1 MPSGDDWH
9 WLDSIEPIL
18 ANEVGHRFEKKPA
31 KNPSNI
37 VYQAWFQCKKR
48 LLSMEA
54 TDELKRLSWSF
65 NIPDESDQNIDIEQ
79 LEQELGGKAQS
90 LLLLADVFKFLSENP
105 NATILR
111 IRSQAGMKKGDEW
124 GPKVV
129 LKCDHVYQMYGPST
143 DKRRETLKTNL
154 KRAERCRNT
163 ALSTDMYAWERGPH
177 GSDQL
182 LTGLFDGGK
191 SLNETF
197 ADNPKDAVEGIW
209 RYFFPIGTNRLQSRV
224 IKQSLEDVKKSLPR
238 LKEKNFSYQN
248 SHFNLEK
255 LLGKNTVL
263 VLTEAT
269 EKDSETEKEREYCFV
284 HGDEWGEN
292 FLASESFGLYM
303 IDLEDALLLD
313 YGEHGTQ
320 PEDYINGRITSCGG
334 RLWRR
339 IVNALDEA
347 VAPGD
352 PPPHPAA
359 LSTVLSAARLVAAL
373 IQYASFYGN
382 VSSAPQVTKEWCD
395 GILKWS
401 CETFS
406 KRLEQNHEIDA
417 DMRRD
422 ATIQFLLGC
431 LDWGMHWEKKRTE
444 TNESKFPDSHC
455 FFDAVAALLQAA
467 STVDKEDF
475 WNPTTYN
482 QTRRTPEGTSRRI
495 QFRLDNVV
503 GFTKDELSF
512 MRRPVRDDPEI
523 ESVILDKISKQGA
536 SELGYGP
543 DGTTFFDVQ
552 SEEWMYVQSKDA
564 KPWVSINKDI
574 PDQQER
580 VRSGGRAIHIR
591 IDTSLLEKI
600 GAPEDMMKEAE
611 ASFHILLS
619 MCEKAAES
627 APKLHFEAVDY
638 NEDHKLQSFKKRPHL
653 VTPLLLFFDLST
665 LTHHLEHH
673 LELAKSEDSEYSAM
687 VSRKDNFVA
696 LHSVCAPKDHRGEAL
711 QQLHGHLVSG
721 HAVIWMPKDT
731 REYAAIIS
739 AFLEQTARV
748 LVCMITYPEDRYP
761 NLRKAFMTNRHAGW
775 KRSEREPPSTT
786 INISPKPLPTGEY
799 PVHPPEIYQ
808 SNHMLWL
815 NPILRHLDSY
825 LFDPGADAWHEID
838 QFVRRMEQI
847 RNINFTASRH
857 ASSADGLIEDIQKNA
872 PFFTQSWAE
881 WEVEVKRM
889 HRSLKGLDSKMKT
902 FSSEKEWK
910 GVVSAAMEVAN
921 VNTDGITGPLE
932 KIVRCAQLRLALV
945 ELGNAMSKYDPLSVQ
960 SEFLKGLFEF

>member
-1 MPSGDDWH
+1 MPSGEDWH

-18 ANEVGHRFEKKPA
+18 ANEVGERFEKKPA
-31 KNPSNI
+31 KNPSNK
-37 VYQAWFQCKKR
+37 VYREWFERRER
-48 LLSMEA
+48 LLSMGA

-65 NIPDESDQNIDIEQ
+65 NIPNDSDQNIDIEQ
-79 LEQELGGKAQS
+79 LEKELGGKAQS
-90 LLLLADVFKFLSENP
+90 LLLLADVFKFLHENP
-105 NATILR
+105 KATILR
-111 IRSQAGMKKGDEW
+111 VRSQAGMKKGDEW

-143 DKRRETLKTNL
+143 DERRKTLKANL
-154 KRAERCRNT
+154 DRAERCRNT
-163 ALSTDMYAWERGPH
+163 VLSIDMYAWIQGPH

-197 ADNPKDAVEGIW
+197 AENPEQAVEGIW
-209 RYFFPIGTNRLQSRV
+209 RYFFPNGKNRLQSRV
-224 IKQSLEDVKKSLPR
+224 IDQSLEDVKKSLPR
-238 LKEKNFSYQN
+238 LKAENFSYQN

-255 LLGKNTVL
+255 LLGKSTVL

-269 EKDSETEKEREYCFV
+269 EKDSETGKEREYCFV

-292 FLASESFGLYM
+292 FLASESFELYM

-320 PEDYINGRITSCGG
+320 PEDYIDGRITSCGG

-339 IVNALDEA
+339 IVNASDEV

-373 IQYASFYGN
+373 IQYASFSRN
-382 VSSAPQVTKEWCD
+382 VSSAPRVTKEWCD

-401 CETFS
+401 CKTFS
-406 KRLEQNHEIDA
+406 KRLEGIAEINA
-417 DMRRD
+417 EMRRE

-444 TNESKFPDSHC
+444 TDESKFPDYHC
-455 FFDAVAALLQAA
+455 FFDAIAALLQAA

-482 QTRRTPEGTSRRI
+482 QTRRTPGGTSRRI
-495 QFRLDNVV
+495 QFRLDNV
-503 GFTKDELSF
+503 GFTNDEISF
-512 MRRPVRDDPEI
+512 MRRPVRDDSKI
-523 ESVILDKISKQGA
+523 ESVIFDKISKTGA
-536 SELGYGP
+536 SEPEYGP
-543 DGTTFFDVQ
+543 DATNFFDVQ

-574 PDQQER
+574 PDQQEH
-580 VRSGGRAIHIR
+580 VRSRGRAIHIR
-591 IDTSLLEKI
+591 IDTSLLKKI
-600 GAPEDMMKEAE
+600 GTPEDMMKEAE
-611 ASFHILLS
+611 ESFHILLS

-638 NEDHKLQSFKKRPHL
+638 NEDHKLQSFKKRPHR
-653 VTPLLLFFDLST
+653 VTPLLLLFDLST

-673 LELAKSEDSEYSAM
+673 LELAKCEDSEFSAM

-696 LHSVCAPKDHRGEAL
+696 LHSVCSAIDSRGEAL

-721 HAVIWMPKDT
+721 HAVTWMPKDT

-799 PVHPPEIYQ
+799 PVHRAEISQ
-808 SNHMLWL
+808 GKHMLWL
-815 NPILRHLDSY
+815 NQILRHLDSY
-825 LFDPGADAWHEID
+825 LFDPGTDAWHEID
-838 QFVRRMEQI
+838 QFVRRMGQI
-847 RNINFTASRH
+847 RKINFTESRH
-857 ASSADGLIEDIQKNA
+857 ASSADGLIEDIQANA
-872 PFFTQSWAE
+872 RFFTQKRAE

-889 HRSLKGLDSKMKT
+889 HRSLKGLDSKTKT
-902 FSSEKEWK
+902 FSSEKEWE
-910 GVVSAAMEVAN
+910 GVVSAAMAVAN

-932 KIVRCAQLRLALV
+932 KIVRCARLRLALV
-945 ELGNAMSKYDPLSVQ
+945 EMGNAMSKYDPLCDQ
-960 SEFLKGLFEF
+960 SEFLKELFEF